1 MYKITKQFGFEASHC
16 LTHLKEG
23 HPCRNV
29 HGHSYKVELE
39 LQSEILNKE
48 GMIIDYRDLDWVK
61 KWIEGT
67 FDHRHLNDVLKE
79 KEGWF
84 TTSENLALFIYRC
97 LKSALPELSAVT
109 VKETE
114 KTSARYEE

>member
-39 LQSEILNKE
+39 LQSEILNKDS
-48 GMIIDYRDLDWVK
+48 MVVDYRDLEWVK
-61 KWIEGT
+61 EWLNAT
-67 FDHRHLNDVLKE
+67 FDHKHLNHIFDKE
-79 KEGWF
+79 NLP
-84 TTSENLALFIYRC
+84 TTSENLAAFIYLCIKR
-97 LKSALPELSAVT
+97 KLPQLTSVI